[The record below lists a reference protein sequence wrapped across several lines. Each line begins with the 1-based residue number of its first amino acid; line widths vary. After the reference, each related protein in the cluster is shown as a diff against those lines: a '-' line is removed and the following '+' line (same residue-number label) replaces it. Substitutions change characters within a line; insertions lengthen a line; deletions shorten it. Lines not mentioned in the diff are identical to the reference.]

1 MVVTAQTATDVQCT
15 QCEEQVLLRG
25 QLARSIRLLVEAHI
39 SHYTARM
46 IGDPH
51 VFELEA
57 HLNTAD
63 AEWKRAQQF
72 YLEHRKIHG
81 C

>member
-1 MVVTAQTATDVQCT
+1 MAVTAQTATDVQCD

-25 QLARSIRLLVEAHI
+25 QLARSIKLLVKAHI

-46 IGDPH
+46 IGDPK

-57 HLNTAD
+57 HLNSAD
-63 AEWKRAQQF
+63 ADWKRARQS
-72 YLEHRKIHG
+72 YLQHRKTHG